1 MGFFDKIKQ
10 RRMDDISKKMSTHTH
25 ISKKISTHTNKST
38 STYNKKSSILTE
50 EMAQTRYIYPTK
62 YVESREYVNAK
73 KLLEASVIFGNEFVK
88 NIQYKLEHKLDKIQ
102 ITDLKN
108 EGLWI

>member
-1 MGFFDKIKQ
+1 MRVIKVSENNKH
-10 RRMDDISKKMSTHTH
+10 IIATIVPHIKHT
-25 ISKKISTHTNKST
+25 KKST
-38 STYNKKSSILTE
+38 STRSSSIFTE
-50 EMAQTRYIYPTK
+50 EMVQARYIYPTT
-62 YVESREYVNAK
+62 YVESRKYINAK

-88 NIQYKLEHKLDKIQ
+88 NIQYKLEHKLSESQ

>member
-1 MGFFDKIKQ
+1 MGFFDKMKQ
-10 RRMDDISKKMSTHTH
+10 RRINDISKKISTHTH
-25 ISKKISTHTNKST
+25 ISKKLSTHTNKAT
-38 STYNKKSSILTE
+38 STRSSSILTE
-50 EMAQTRYIYPTK
+50 EMAQTRYIFPTK

-73 KLLEASVIFGNEFVK
+73 KLLEASVIFGNKFVK
-88 NIQYKLEHKLDKIQ
+88 NIQYKLEHKISESQ

>member
-25 ISKKISTHTNKST
+25 ISKKISTHNKKST
-38 STYNKKSSILTE
+38 STRSSSIFTE
-50 EMAQTRYIYPTK
+50 EMAMARYIYPTT